1 MAELLRLLR
10 KFKFI
15 FVLLLFVIGFIN
27 NVNLDYNV
35 VKLEGIGFW
44 LNGFILLLG
53 IVIILN
59 MVISYIKK

>member
-27 NVNLDYNV
+27 NKNLDYNV
-35 VKLEGIGFW
+35 VKLEGIGF
-44 LNGFILLLG
+44 G
-53 IVIILN
+53 
-59 MVISYIKK
+59 